1 VAGSNRYRSQNDPS
15 NQIVK
20 KFVLIDTPGHGKLR
34 HFALKNVVDPKN
46 LKGII
51 FVLDAATLSNTS
63 DDLVDGSLVE
73 AAEYLHD
80 ILLTLQ
86 KRYTS
91 SQSSQGPEMP
101 VLVAANKL
109 DLFTALPAKLVGN
122 SIEAELSRI
131 RTSRSKGLLDSG
143 IGMDDDVAED
153 RDTLGG
159 GGEGDFKFSM
169 MEEYNVSVEVA
180 GGNVTGHDG
189 ARVQKWWEWIGNH
202 L

>member
-1 VAGSNRYRSQNDPS
+1 M
-15 NQIVK
+15 
-20 KFVLIDTPGHGKLR
+20 
-34 HFALKNVVDPKN
+34 VDPKN

-51 FVLDAATLSNTS
+51 FVVDAATLSNTS

-86 KRYTS
+86 KRHTS
-91 SQSSQGPEMP
+91 SKSSQGPTEMP

-109 DLFTALPAKLVGN
+109 DLFTALPAKLVGT

-143 IGMDDDVAED
+143 IGMDDDEAED

-169 MEEYNVSVEVA
+169 MEEYNAVSY
-180 GGNVTGHDG
+180 T
-189 ARVQKWWEWIGNH
+189 H
-202 L
+202 LTLPTKRIV